1 MSKIPEHIVLVVCK
15 SSNNNTLEILKEYF
29 NSIPH
34 IKYTHCKLDSKD
46 ICYILPCNRV
56 ICNILNYIGTLPYSA
71 TWDFIGFMS
80 YNLVGS
86 TSLFDVYCKAQYN
99 DNLNTFLNTRYFPYR
114 IEIDPK
120 TRREL
125 LTIIEDC

>member
-1 MSKIPEHIVLVVCK
+1 MSKLPEHIVLVVCK
-15 SSNNNTLEILKEYF
+15 SSNDDTLEILKEYF
-29 NSIPH
+29 NSIPN

-80 YNLVGS
+80 YNLVIS

>member
-15 SSNNNTLEILKEYF
+15 SSNDNTLEILKEYF
-29 NSIPH
+29 NNIPH

-56 ICNILNYIGTLPYSA
+56 ICNILNYIGTLPCYG
-71 TWDFIGFMS
+71 TWNFIGFIT
-80 YNLVGS
+80 YNLVCS
-86 TSLFDVYCKAQYN
+86 TSLFDVYCKTHN
-99 DNLNTFLNTRYFPYR
+99 IPFVNTRYFPCR

-120 TRREL
+120 TRINL
-125 LTIIEDC
+125 LTITEDC